1 MGVFVAVDD
10 VELNAVWN
18 ESVASDLSGK
28 LILIGLTFMGP
39 DGQPERLEQFFGR
52 VTKAQIGVAIT
63 LLLEGSRRGE
73 SFSLP
78 PDTRSFRRAAPG
90 EYRLRATGEVV
101 SNPDYTVTFTV
112 QRDGKD
118 HVA

>member
-1 MGVFVAVDD
+1 MVDD
-10 VELNAVWN
+10 IEFKAVWD
-18 ESVASDLSGK
+18 EVVASDLSGK
-28 LILIGLTFMGP
+28 LILIGLTFKGP
-39 DGQPERLEQFFGR
+39 DGEPERLEQFFGR
-52 VTKAQIGVAIT
+52 VTKAQKGVAIAF
-63 LLLEGSRRGE
+63 LLEGSRQGE

-101 SNPDYTVTFTV
+101 SNPDYTVTFSV
-112 QRDGKD
+112 QSDGDD